1 MKTLESEAEIR
12 VDGNVKLLSPM
23 PAWLKPGRT
32 HVLLVVDSVTVG
44 GPGAGVSSASAVIT
58 PQPGSLKGFWMA
70 PNFDEPLE
78 DFKEYME

>member
-1 MKTLESEAEIR
+1 MKTLESDAEIR
-12 VDGNVKLLSPM
+12 ADGNVKLLSPM

-32 HVLLVVDSVTVG
+32 HILLVVDSVADG
-44 GPGAGVSSASAVIT
+44 GAGVSSPSEIIT

-70 PNFDEPLE
+70 PDFDEPLA